1 MTDQIMT
8 DLDTA
13 APAVVRQAARD
24 FAAALAA
31 TSQFG
36 AFDEAEQ
43 MLRRD
48 QDAQRAIGAYQSK
61 QQSMRMALMLGSATP
76 EERAE
81 LVRLQQEFLN
91 QPTVALFLRAQNDLM
106 AVCRVASDLLSD
118 QIGLNF
124 AGACKKGCC

>member
-1 MTDQIMT
+1 MSEDIVAN
-8 DLDTA
+8 LEIA
-13 APAVVRQAARD
+13 PPAVVRQAARN
-24 FAAALAA
+24 FAAALAETA
-31 TSQFG
+31 QFS

-43 MLRRD
+43 MLRQD
-48 QDAQRAIGAYQSK
+48 QDAQRVIGAYQSK
-61 QQSMRMALMLGSATP
+61 QQSMRMALMLGTATP

-81 LVRLQQEFLN
+81 LERLQQEFLN
-91 QPTVALFLRAQNDLM
+91 QATIAAFLRAQNDLM

>member
-1 MTDQIMT
+1 MTDQMMT
-8 DLDTA
+8 DLGTA
-13 APAVVRQAARD
+13 PPAVVRQAARD

-31 TSQFG
+31 TPQFG

-43 MLRRD
+43 MLRQD
-48 QDAQRAIGAYQSK
+48 QEAQRAIGAYQSR

-81 LVRLQQEFLN
+81 LVRLQQEFLK

-106 AVCRVASDLLSD
+106 AVCRVAPDLLSD